1 MVTREEGSK
10 KYIKEIRRLVHL
22 WTGDSPFQNLALKTI
37 HLMLVLLLQRSNKN
51 SKAKVHVV
59 ALEWRLEL
67 WGNGNIIELLNEGVL
82 IQERLSTGERSED
95 IAKIFDISL
104 IN

>member
-1 MVTREEGSK
+1 
-10 KYIKEIRRLVHL
+10 
-22 WTGDSPFQNLALKTI
+22 
-37 HLMLVLLLQRSNKN
+37 MLVLLLQWSNKN

-104 IN
+104 ISWCKRTA